1 MEKKLDP
8 KTTHCFFIGYP
19 PHSKGY
25 RFYCPTRGTKIVEA
39 ITAKFLENDIDNCE
53 CSHNKDVILG
63 EEGHIVPTPIVQEL
77 FLKRMKVL
85 MEHNWHNKK

>member
-1 MEKKLDP
+1 MKKKLDP
-8 KTTHCFFIGYP
+8 KTTRCFFIGYP

-53 CSHNKDVILG
+53 CSHNRDVTLD
-63 EEGHIVPTPIVQEL
+63 EEGLIVPTPIVQERIIPQEDEGINGAQL
-77 FLKRMKVL
+77 
-85 MEHNWHNKK
+85 E